1 MKKIAIMQPYF
12 FPYIGYWQLINSVDE
27 FVVYDNIKYTKKGW
41 INRNRF
47 LQNGKDELFSIQI
60 KSDSDYLDVVNR
72 KISENFDRDKLVKQ
86 LSSAYSK
93 APFFKDNFPVIKE
106 IILFDEQNLFKYIH
120 NSVEKICE
128 YLEIKTKIIISS
140 SIDIDHK
147 NLKSQDKVIAI
158 CKALGAEQYINPIG
172 GTELYEKDVFKQ
184 HGIELSFLKANELV
198 YKQLGNEFVPWLS
211 IVDVLMFNSRE
222 DVKKYLNNY
231 TLS

>member
-72 KISENFDRDKLVKQ
+72 KISENFDRDKLVNQ

-93 APFFKDNFPVIKE
+93 APFFKDNFPIIKE

-120 NSVEKICE
+120 NSIEKICKFLGIE
-128 YLEIKTKIIISS
+128 TKIIISS
-140 SIDIDHK
+140 TINIDHK

-158 CKALGAEQYINPIG
+158 CKALDAKIYINPIG
-172 GTELYEKDVFKQ
+172 GTELYEKDIFKQ
-184 HGIELSFLKANELV
+184 NGVKLSFLKANELV

-211 IVDVLMFNSRE
+211 IVDVLMFNPKE
-222 DVKKYLNNY
+222 KILEMLGNY
-231 TLS
+231 ELE